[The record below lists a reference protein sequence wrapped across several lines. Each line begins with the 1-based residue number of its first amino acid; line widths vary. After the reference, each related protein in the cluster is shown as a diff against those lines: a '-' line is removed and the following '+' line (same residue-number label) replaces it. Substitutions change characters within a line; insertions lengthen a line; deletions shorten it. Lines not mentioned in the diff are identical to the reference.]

1 MTSWSPPGFDA
12 SAPECVSSSAGEG
25 QADDVGRGGREAFHG
40 AYLLAGHHHAIGC
53 PHAAPVWG
61 AVTGGTLYLYSE
73 RSTVK
78 ARNLATDPRVVVHL
92 ESGEDVLIMRGT
104 AEDLGAPSSA
114 PPVIAALAVK
124 YTGPE
129 DQQYLPSVDPDFD
142 VLYAIRPRSAMTWR
156 LDNYAPSLRRWSS

>member
-1 MTSWSPPGFDA
+1 
-12 SAPECVSSSAGEG
+12 
-25 QADDVGRGGREAFHG
+25 
-40 AYLLAGHHHAIGC
+40 
-53 PHAAPVWG
+53 
-61 AVTGGTLYLYSE
+61 
-73 RSTVK
+73 
-78 ARNLATDPRVVVHL
+78 VVHL

-129 DQQYLPSVDPDFD
+129 DRQYLPSVDPDFD

-156 LDNYAPSLRRWSS
+156 LDNYAPCAAGRPDDRAARQRRACSVWGCRG

>member
-1 MTSWSPPGFDA
+1 MPPRG
-12 SAPECVSSSAGEG
+12 AG
-25 QADDVGRGGREAFHG
+25 
-40 AYLLAGHHHAIGC
+40 L
-53 PHAAPVWG
+53 G
-61 AVTGGTLYLYSE
+61 AVTRGTLYLYSE

-129 DQQYLPSVDPDFD
+129 DRQYLPSVDPDFD

-156 LDNYAPSLRRWSS
+156 LDNYAPSLRRWSSLMIAQRGKGGHARSGAAMDSRVRFAGRRPCPSLGHRTALGLSAS